1 MWNGVDFYNM
11 FSEGGG
17 FKYSITTLIKVF
29 VDYPGNEVVL
39 LYSPSLARILVFKRY
54 CHSALQSTDDDDDKN
69 LSIVAAAIKAQ
80 TLITD
85 RNQYK
90 VKFDGETVNEG
101 FSATL
106 MDLLGEL
113 NIGKL
118 PSILVGMICFLIYA
132 LLFYF

>member
-17 FKYSITTLIKVF
+17 FKYSRTTLIKVF
-29 VDYPGNEVVL
+29 VYYPGHEVVL

-90 VKFDGETVNEG
+90 VKFDGKTVNEG

-106 MDLLGEL
+106 MDLLGEF

>member
-17 FKYSITTLIKVF
+17 FKYSRTTLIKVF
-29 VDYPGNEVVL
+29 IDYPGHEVVL

-54 CHSALQSTDDDDDKN
+54 CHSALQSTDDNDDKN

>member
-17 FKYSITTLIKVF
+17 FKYSRTTLIKVF
-29 VDYPGNEVVL
+29 VDYPGHEVVL

-54 CHSALQSTDDDDDKN
+54 CHSVLQGTDDDDDKN
-69 LSIVAAAIKAQ
+69 LSVVAAAIKAQ

-132 LLFYF
+132 LLFYC

>member
-17 FKYSITTLIKVF
+17 FKYSRTTLIKVF
-29 VDYPGNEVVL
+29 VDYPGHEVVL

-69 LSIVAAAIKAQ
+69 LSIVAAPIKAQ

>member
-17 FKYSITTLIKVF
+17 FKYSRTTLIKVF
-29 VDYPGNEVVL
+29 VDYPGHEVVL
-39 LYSPSLARILVFKRY
+39 LYSPTLARILVFQRY
-54 CHSALQSTDDDDDKN
+54 CHSALQGTDDDDDKN
-69 LSIVAAAIKAQ
+69 LSVVAAAIKAQ

-101 FSATL
+101 FSTTL

-132 LLFYF
+132 LLFYC

>member
-17 FKYSITTLIKVF
+17 FKYSRTTLIKVF
-29 VDYPGNEVVL
+29 VDYPGHEVVL

-106 MDLLGEL
+106 MDLLREL

>member
-11 FSEGGG
+11 SSEGGG
-17 FKYSITTLIKVF
+17 FKYSRTTLIKVF
-29 VDYPGNEVVL
+29 VNYPGHEVVL

-54 CHSALQSTDDDDDKN
+54 CHSALQGTDDDDDKN
-69 LSIVAAAIKAQ
+69 LSVVAAAIKAQ

-90 VKFDGETVNEG
+90 VKLDGETVNEG

-132 LLFYF
+132 LLFYC